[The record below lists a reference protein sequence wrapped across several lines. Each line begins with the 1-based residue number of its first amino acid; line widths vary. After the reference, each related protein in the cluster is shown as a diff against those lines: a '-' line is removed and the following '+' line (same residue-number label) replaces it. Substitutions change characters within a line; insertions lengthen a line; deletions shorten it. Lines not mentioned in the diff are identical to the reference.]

1 LKCVSRQ
8 SHPHGHNKSVTDPS
22 PPSSRQAP
30 KRPPAATKDLMLLV
44 RVPGRPED
52 VQAFTA
58 AERRAAE
65 VYAAATGGIVD
76 ELPA

>member
-1 LKCVSRQ
+1 
-8 SHPHGHNKSVTDPS
+8 
-22 PPSSRQAP
+22 
-30 KRPPAATKDLMLLV
+30 MLLV

-52 VQAFTA
+52 LQAFTA